1 MQDTLKEQIK
11 NLDIVY
17 PPSKITKLKASVEWH
32 RDKSSICLE
41 EWLSN
46 EELEIFT
53 ANIKQKFLYRDWK
66 EEVKY
71 ELEHLAKIVFTL
83 SLNQEI
89 FTGPFTVKVYN
100 DISDSSAMNLKF
112 IVSPCNEFDEDED
125 E

>member
-1 MQDTLKEQIK
+1 MQDTLNEQIK
-11 NLDIVY
+11 NLDIID
-17 PPSKITKLKASVEWH
+17 PPSKITKLKASIEWH
-32 RDKSSICLE
+32 RDKNSICLE

-53 ANIKQKFLYRDWK
+53 VNIKQKFLYRNWG
-66 EEVKY
+66 EGVEY

-100 DISDSSAMNLKF
+100 DISNSEATSLKF